1 MKLFQEGKGDYLIK
15 VGAIPRG
22 KKIVE
27 DNWWNLS
34 QGEDCWEIASNSNY
48 DLKSQLGFL
57 VEERKINLGF
67 LVIEGKTI
75 P

>member
-1 MKLFQEGKGDYLIK
+1 MKVE
-15 VGAIPRG
+15 AIPRG

-34 QGEDCWEIASNSNY
+34 QGGDCWEITSNSNC
-48 DLKSQLGFL
+48 DLESQSDFL
-57 VEERKINLGF
+57 VEEGKINLGF
-67 LVIEGKTI
+67 LVVKEKTI

>member
-1 MKLFQEGKGDYLIK
+1 MKVE
-15 VGAIPRG
+15 AIPRG

-34 QGEDCWEIASNSNY
+34 QGGDCWEIASNSNC
-48 DLKSQLGFL
+48 DLESQLGFL
-57 VEERKINLGF
+57 VEEEKINLGYF
-67 LVIEGKTI
+67 VIKGKAI